1 LPHDRP
7 PPIREGLAVIRAL
20 EKGGFEVVRSAG
32 SHRRLVHK
40 EDPSRATTVPLHK
53 GRDLPRPML
62 RAIIK
67 QAGLTVE
74 EFLDLL

>member
-1 LPHDRP
+1 MTGRLPAMKA
-7 PPIREGLAVIRAL
+7 LAVIRAL

-32 SHRRLVHK
+32 SHHRMVHK
-40 EDPSRATTVPLHK
+40 EDSTRATTVPLHK

-74 EFLDLL
+74 EFLALS